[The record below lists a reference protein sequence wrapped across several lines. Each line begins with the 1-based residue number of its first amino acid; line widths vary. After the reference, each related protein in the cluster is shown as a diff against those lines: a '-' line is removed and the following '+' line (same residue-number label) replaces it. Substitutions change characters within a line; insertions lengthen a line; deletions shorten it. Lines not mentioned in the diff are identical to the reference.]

1 MRITLVITISSL
13 LVVSVCGAVSAQEQT
28 KLAHPTGDL
37 TCDNVIDLK
46 DVVILGNFLDGHID
60 LTDICGAAEADF
72 DRDGDIDEEDYVL
85 LYDHVAYIL
94 KPKDPP
100 ETSVDL
106 DTIEVIQPT
115 FSSPRV
121 ERFRKYFSLP
131 GPTSTYPGIT
141 ITWSASD
148 SLDSAEELHAFD
160 FNWILFGPYSTYEE
174 ALPDSTRIARTN
186 DDLATGELEWTDSVS
201 HTFVNLRSG
210 WHVFWVR
217 SRDNAFGED
226 PTPAMV
232 RFQVVEPSFHKPF
245 LLMDATNWKNGRLLN
260 AGSIF
265 FREQSDDSLTLDT
278 IRTMYEDLFEDHG
291 YVFDRASDTWYRQMS
306 APPDAYR
313 ALPDRDVLGS
323 YRALIVYDEDMQVAL
338 DFDNRIGEFAS
349 RLGEYMDVGGR
360 VVLIGR
366 NLFGPDVTGWSA
378 TDLAQ
383 NAELT
388 EDDFGNKY
396 FAVTH
401 MYFPGSLGEA
411 LVGPPDTALDISD
424 FEGTF
429 VLDPD
434 FPAVSTDTIR
444 TLYLSQVPVASLI
457 DRNGDVQKNWL
468 WVPDVNT
475 LSIDTDRGA
484 TGIYNFNSAMPDSSF
499 SHGRLCGAHYQFYDS
514 VLARYTYRTAI
525 ITFPFFPLKQD
536 PNVRALAGELLDLI
550 LEDVPTDN

>member
-1 MRITLVITISSL
+1 MRITLAVTISCL
-13 LVVSVCGAVSAQEQT
+13 LVVSVCGTVSAQEGT

-37 TCDNVIDLK
+37 TCDGVIDLT
-46 DVVILGNFLDGHID
+46 DVVILGNYLDGRIA

-100 ETSVDL
+100 ETYIDL
-106 DTIEVIQPT
+106 DTIEVIQPN
-115 FSSPRV
+115 FVSPRV
-121 ERFRKYFSLP
+121 ERFRKYYSLP
-131 GPTSTYPGIT
+131 ESTSTYPGIT
-141 ITWSASD
+141 IAWSASD
-148 SLDSAEELHAFD
+148 SSDSAEELHAFD
-160 FNWILFGPYSTYEE
+160 FNWVLFGPYSTYEE

-217 SRDNAFGED
+217 SRDNAFGVD
-226 PTPAMV
+226 TTPAMV

-245 LLMDATNWKNGRLLN
+245 LLMDATNWTNGRLLN

-265 FREQSDDSLTLDT
+265 FREPGDDSLTLDT
-278 IRTMYEDLFEDHG
+278 VRAMYEDLFEGHG
-291 YVFDRASDTWYRQMS
+291 YEFDRASDTWYRQMPS
-306 APPDAYR
+306 PPDAYR
-313 ALPDRDVLGS
+313 ALPDRDVLAR
-323 YRALIVYDEDMQVAL
+323 YKALIVYDEDMQIPL
-338 DFDNRIGEFAS
+338 DFDNPIGEFAS
-349 RLGEYMDVGGR
+349 KLGEYMNVGGR

-366 NLFGPDVTGWSA
+366 NLFGEYVTGWSA
-378 TDLAQ
+378 TDPAQ
-383 NAELT
+383 EAELT
-388 EDDFGNKY
+388 EGDFGYDY

-401 MYFPGSLGEA
+401 MYFPSHLKRA

-424 FEGTF
+424 FMGTL

-434 FPAVSTDTIR
+434 YPVVSTDTIR
-444 TLYLSQVPVASLI
+444 TLYLSQVPSARLI
-457 DRNGDVQKNWL
+457 DRDGDFQKNWL

-475 LSIDTDRGA
+475 LSIDTNRGA
-484 TGIYNFNSAMPDSSF
+484 TGIYNFNSAYPDSSF
-499 SHGRLCGAHYQFYDS
+499 SHGRLCGAHYEFYDS

-550 LEDVPTDN
+550 LGD